1 MSISQFVVTAV
12 GLAAIVW
19 VLWYFLLSKGSAPGA
34 LTVTGAQ
41 DVRRPSTSPHQ
52 LHE

>member
-1 MSISQFVVTAV
+1 VSVSQYVVTAV

-19 VLWYFLLSKGSAPGA
+19 VLWYFLLSKGSATGA
-34 LTVTGAQ
+34 LPVAGGR
-41 DVRRPSTSPHQ
+41 DVRRPATSPHQ